1 MKTLDGNGVPREQ
14 YTYEPNRTQ
23 GVRQETERSAV
34 ILMTCLAPGVAMC
47 MVSA

>member
-1 MKTLDGNGVPREQ
+1 MVFPENS
-14 YTYEPNRTQ
+14 TYEPNRTQ